1 MLSGRPVLK
10 GCDEHQKPWA
20 WSKKNGVAQLEYDLC
35 DDPLLLNFKKLKAY
49 GLELMA
55 TAPSGQDVK
64 QSFTSLAKRDDG
76 ASALSSRLGAARSRD
91 ARRASDASWS
101 LPTAEGRR
109 SPPGL
114 AGESLQAL
122 SSSTTSLLRSVRPVL
137 RATNRNIRYVIP

>member
-1 MLSGRPVLK
+1 MIYAMILCSLILK
-10 GCDEHQKPWA
+10 
-20 WSKKNGVAQLEYDLC
+20 S
-35 DDPLLLNFKKLKAY
+35 LK
-49 GLELMA
+49 LMA

-76 ASALSSRLGAARSRD
+76 ASALSSRLGAARTRD

-122 SSSTTSLLRSVRPVL
+122 SSYDDFKALLCAP
-137 RATNRNIRYVIP
+137 RA

>member
-1 MLSGRPVLK
+1 MLI
-10 GCDEHQKPWA
+10 
-20 WSKKNGVAQLEYDLC
+20 
-35 DDPLLLNFKKLKAY
+35 
-49 GLELMA
+49 A

-91 ARRASDASWS
+91 ARRASDS
-101 LPTAEGRR
+101 E
-109 SPPGL
+109 

-137 RATNRNIRYVIP
+137 IARNQAICSEHLGISYKYLNRIKYVESDSVITFKGKVTQVTLDIICFLGIASKYMSSVSIIEHSIYRNRI

>member
-1 MLSGRPVLK
+1 MLI
-10 GCDEHQKPWA
+10 
-20 WSKKNGVAQLEYDLC
+20 
-35 DDPLLLNFKKLKAY
+35 
-49 GLELMA
+49 A

-76 ASALSSRLGAARSRD
+76 ASALSSRLGAARTRD

-122 SSSTTSLLRSVRPVL
+122 SSYDDFKAQSLEAQDAKHRIARTRCLCAP
-137 RATNRNIRYVIP
+137 RAYSL